1 MNPHDLL
8 DSHGGIF
15 NNNLGNL
22 LHLDGENEND
32 EDMEEITFKLS
43 EYYDTNNINTYT
55 NRNKNSIN
63 IMSLNTN
70 SIWAKIDG
78 LKIQLELFERLNH
91 RVHIISAQE
100 SWLNDNQN
108 VSLLDIEHYTT
119 FTQVNQ
125 IGGNKGGIVVYVHN
139 SLNATKENFFS
150 PSKKHLWEGLTLKI
164 EGDLLPDTTTI
175 HTVYRPPREKSG
187 KDAIKHAR
195 ENHHDFMTEF
205 QPYIDSIKNSNS
217 NTILL
222 GDLNYNLLETNTNSQ
237 VQEYFD
243 LLTTNGF
250 LPQITA
256 PTKINRLSCN
266 LYDHIF
272 TKVSPNFILDSGILI
287 TSLSDHL
294 PTFLSISSFGSK
306 TSKPKY
312 KTIKDLSESNM
323 NKVLHKLE
331 DLMQKT
337 KYETCLS
344 KDPNINH
351 TLLSDIIDTA
361 MAEIPLKR
369 IKITKYNTKNSPWIT
384 QGLLN
389 SIKTRDRL
397 YRQLIKTKS
406 SSPSYTVK
414 KEKHQEHKKLLNK
427 LIRKRKKDYYADQF
441 TKFANDCKS
450 TWKLLNQVAGRK
462 AINRSSP
469 TMLKQIM
476 YGPKEES
483 KQNEPLY
490 VEYTTNSSIAEAFNL
505 HYANV
510 GPNLF
515 KKINYNGNKTVE
527 TYLRSTVTTQFEFD
541 LVTDHEVLKLIGE
554 ILPKTS
560 SGYDNI
566 SSKVLKQFAPIIHPA
581 IRLIINQ
588 SLITGIF
595 PKNLK
600 HALVSPIYKGKN
612 SDPQEFVNYRPISLL
627 PTLSKVIE
635 KVVQAQLHK
644 YMSENNLFTNSQ
656 YGFRSNHSTEHA
668 AIEFVDRVAQK
679 LDEGEI
685 PFSIF
690 IDLSKA
696 FDTLDHNILLQKLQ
710 HYGIRGI
717 ALNWF
722 KSYLTERTQSVK
734 FNGEISAPVT
744 LKTGV
749 PQGSVLGPLLF
760 LIYINDIIFASR
772 LLQEILFADDTS
784 LTSTLSAFYVYKPK
798 NAKDVAIISNSI
810 NIELTKITDWL
821 KINKLS
827 LNEDKTKYMIFHST
841 RRKMELY
848 NSLTIKMNNQIIKRV
863 KSFNFLGII
872 LNEHLTWTDHVAHL
886 SQKITPVIG
895 LLRRLK
901 KQLPVSILKTIYS
914 SLILSRLHYGNIL
927 WGDAPGYLLKQ
938 QKKALRAIVD
948 AGYNSHTT
956 PILKKLKLLSL
967 TDIHKV
973 KMLCYYKKHLE
984 KKLPQYIS
992 SMLTSTNL
1000 QDDPKPPR
1008 TKVFENTIRFRL
1020 HNYLKTAP
1028 TFLIQQVNTVGFPY
1042 LKYKIKQYFVEN
1054 YNSLCT
1060 IVGCQVC
1067 HMAYIQH

>member
-1 MNPHDLL
+1 MD
-8 DSHGGIF
+8 
-15 NNNLGNL
+15 
-22 LHLDGENEND
+22 
-32 EDMEEITFKLS
+32 EITFKIS
-43 EYYDTNNINTYT
+43 EYYDTDNISTFT
-55 NRNKNSIN
+55 NRNQNSIN
-63 IMSLNTN
+63 IMSFNAN
-70 SIWAKIDG
+70 SIWAKLDG
-78 LKIQLELFERLNH
+78 LKLQLDLFEKLNH

-100 SWLNDNQN
+100 AWINDNHN
-108 VSLLDIEHYTT
+108 TKLLDIEHYTT
-119 FTQVNQ
+119 FTQMNQ
-125 IGGNKGGIVVYVHN
+125 IGGHKGGIVVYVHN
-139 SLNATKENFFS
+139 SLTATKENFFL
-150 PSKKHLWEGLTLKI
+150 PSKRHLWEGLSLKI
-164 EGDLLPDTTTI
+164 EGDLLPSTTTI

-187 KDAIKHAR
+187 KDAIQHAS
-195 ENHHDFMTEF
+195 ENHHDFMAEF
-205 QPYIDSIKNSNS
+205 KPYIESIKSCNT

-222 GDLNYNLLETNTNSQ
+222 GDLNYNLLETTSNSQ

-243 LLTTNGF
+243 LLITNEF

-266 LYDHIF
+266 LLDHIF

-306 TSKPKY
+306 TTKPKY
-312 KTIKDLSESNM
+312 KTIKDFSEQNM
-323 NKVLHKLE
+323 KKVLSRLE
-331 DLMQKT
+331 NLMQKT

-351 TLLSDIIDTA
+351 TLLSGIIDTA
-361 MAEIPLKR
+361 MAEIPYKR
-369 IKITKYNTKNSPWIT
+369 VKITKYNTKNSPWIT

-389 SIKTRDRL
+389 SIKTRDKL
-397 YRQLIKTKS
+397 YRQLIKTKES
-406 SSPSYTVK
+406 SASYATK
-414 KEKHQEHKKLLNK
+414 KEKHQEHKILLKK
-427 LIRKRKKDYYADQF
+427 LIRKTKKDYYAAQF

-462 AINRSSP
+462 SINKSSP

-490 VEYTTNSSIAEAFNL
+490 VEYTTNSSIAEAFNH

-515 KKINYNGNKTVE
+515 KRINYNGTKTVE
-527 TYLRSTVTTQFEFD
+527 TYLKSTVSSQFEFK
-541 LVTDHEVLKLIGE
+541 LITDHDVLKLVGE

-560 SGYDNI
+560 SGYDNL
-566 SSKVLKQFAPIIHPA
+566 SSKALKQFAPIIHPA

-588 SLITGIF
+588 SLFTGIF
-595 PKNLK
+595 PQNLK
-600 HALVSPIYKGKN
+600 HAIVSPIYKGKN

-635 KVVQAQLHK
+635 KVVQSQLHR

-668 AIEFVDRVAQK
+668 AIEFVDRVAHK
-679 LDEGEI
+679 IDEGEI

-710 HYGIRGI
+710 HYGIHGT

-734 FNGEISAPVT
+734 FNGEISTPVT
-744 LKTGV
+744 LETGV

-760 LIYINDIIFASR
+760 LIYINDIVYASR

-798 NAKDVAIISNSI
+798 NANDIVIISNSI

-841 RRKMELY
+841 QRKMELY
-848 NSLTIKMNNQIIKRV
+848 NSLIIKMNNQIIKRV
-863 KSFNFLGII
+863 KTFNFLGII

-901 KQLPVSILKTIYS
+901 KQLPVSILKIIYS

-927 WGDAPGYLLKQ
+927 WGDSPGHLLKQ

-956 PILKKLKLLSL
+956 PIQKKMKLLNL
-967 TDIHKV
+967 TDIHKS

-984 KKLPQYIS
+984 NKLPTYIS
-992 SMLTSTNL
+992 SMFTQINL
-1000 QDDPKPPR
+1000 QDRPTPPR
-1008 TKVFENTIRFRL
+1008 TKLFENTLRFRL
-1020 HNYLKTAP
+1020 HSYLHTAP
-1028 TFLIQQVNTVGFPY
+1028 TYLIQQVHNVSFSH
-1042 LKYKIKQYFVEN
+1042 LKYKIKRYFIEN
-1054 YNSLCT
+1054 YSSMCT
-1060 IVGCQVC
+1060 TVGCQVC
-1067 HMAYIQH
+1067 RMAYIQY